1 MKKILIMLLAAVF
14 GLSLT
19 GCNSDSKSD
28 ATVKV
33 KVVDLLGLPQSG
45 ETVYMF
51 KAQKWDQGESFRE
64 VTFKD
69 KSAVTDNN
77 GVATFEL
84 REAFDLEIIDSQ
96 TTLYFATFGNDGKT
110 IKGQTAVTVK
120 KGETKEATIRQ

>member
-1 MKKILIMLLAAVF
+1 MKKILIVMLAAIL

-64 VTFKD
+64 VIFKD

-84 REAFDLEIIDSQ
+84 QETLDS
-96 TTLYFATFGNDGKT
+96 
-110 IKGQTAVTVK
+110 I
-120 KGETKEATIRQ
+120 

>member
-1 MKKILIMLLAAVF
+1 MKKILIVMLAAVL

-19 GCNSDSKSD
+19 GCQSNGKND

-51 KAQKWDQGESFRE
+51 NAQKWDQGESFRE
-64 VTFKD
+64 VIFKD

-84 REAFDLEIIDSQ
+84 QETFDLEIIDSQ

>member
-19 GCNSDSKSD
+19 GCKSDSKSN

-51 KAQKWDQGESFRE
+51 KAQTWDQGESFRE
-64 VTFKD
+64 VLFKD
-69 KSAVTDNN
+69 KSSVTDND

-84 REAFDLEIIDSQ
+84 QETFDLEIIDSQ

-120 KGETKEATIRQ
+120 QGETKEATIRQ

>member
-1 MKKILIMLLAAVF
+1 MKKILIVMLAAVL

-84 REAFDLEIIDSQ
+84 QETFDLDIIDSQ